1 MKIYTL
7 TIKYS
12 EMNGEVYEIEERIDE
27 ERTHYEIGGNDIE
40 DSVDE
45 EGLMD
50 ILRCRTNEIA
60 IA

>member
-1 MKIYTL
+1 MKIYSL
-7 TIKYS
+7 IIKYS

-27 ERTHYEIGGNDIE
+27 ERTRYEIGGTNIE

-45 EGLMD
+45 EDLMD

>member
-12 EMNGEVYEIEERIDE
+12 ELNGEVYEIEERIDE
-27 ERTHYEIGGNDIE
+27 ERTHYEIGGTNIE
-40 DSVDE
+40 DSVGE
-45 EGLMD
+45 EELMN
-50 ILRCRTNEIA
+50 IMRCRSNEIA

>member
-1 MKIYTL
+1 
-7 TIKYS
+7 
-12 EMNGEVYEIEERIDE
+12 MNGEVYEIEERIDE
-27 ERTHYEIGGNDIE
+27 ERNRYEIGGTNIE

-45 EGLMD
+45 EDLMD